1 MRNGLLCRRC
11 GAECLDRITESEYVE
26 VECPSCY
33 GVGCGEC
40 SKGFFRLTICGRK
53 FVDGEMIRAIN
64 LAAAADRHLPQAGGL
79 LDQSAW
85 FVDLWTMLQSEQN
98 KIDADRIERMSR
110 GR

>member
-1 MRNGLLCRRC
+1 
-11 GAECLDRITESEYVE
+11 
-26 VECPSCY
+26 
-33 GVGCGEC
+33 
-40 SKGFFRLTICGRK
+40 
-53 FVDGEMIRAIN
+53 MIRAIN

-98 KIDADRIERMSR
+98 KIDADRIERLSR